1 MRFLTAV
8 ALALVMLWVPVD
20 GVAQQAIN
28 LRELIVVSQERPSL
42 YLHPGTRQPY
52 TGPVVH
58 AYNGFSGPEWGR
70 GTFRGSTAGLSG
82 EASDEKNP
90 AIQPRFTCEGGGDRA
105 SCIFGV
111 ALPGM
116 L

>member
-1 MRFLTAV
+1 MKKTLEGA
-8 ALALVMLWVPVD
+8 D
-20 GVAQQAIN
+20 
-28 LRELIVVSQERPSL
+28 
-42 YLHPGTRQPY
+42 
-52 TGPVVH
+52 
-58 AYNGFSGPEWGR
+58 
-70 GTFRGSTAGLSG
+70 LSG
-82 EASDEKNP
+82 AGAPFEEALLDLVEKHP